1 MKQNKVL
8 LIDNRAL
15 HSQKSNFETE
25 KNELIADHNESQ
37 SALGRRNQSK
47 IQLKL
52 NEDRTWW
59 TILQD
64 FILAGDEKIIVLE
77 TQLLVKDE
85 MIRGLILA
93 NSGLSF
99 QLDLARD
106 ALVQVRDDLVKKE
119 REIKSTLMSF
129 SPREQQQADIPPGI
143 AGIALTIVVY
153 GINMF
158 GDAMQDLLDPRLRG
172 GSRRC
177 VPRHLIRH

>member
-119 REIKSTLMSF
+119 REIKSHSCVAGKEEGKLKEN
-129 SPREQQQADIPPGI
+129 EQEEM
-143 AGIALTIVVY
+143 IAL
-153 GINMF
+153 
-158 GDAMQDLLDPRLRG
+158 LREELDMANARMASVGLAPDEG
-172 GSRRC
+172 QVC
-177 VPRHLIRH
+177 ET